1 MKLKLVKNYD
11 EFLKYVTKLEPIEFL
26 GVTQVLCVKL
36 QDENGADRKFEDIF
50 IDVLV
55 GFQKLPRNK
64 RRDLLKVVKN
74 CATHKLNLKEDEQ
87 NAS

>member
-1 MKLKLVKNYD
+1 MKQKLVKNYD
-11 EFLKYVTKLEPIEFL
+11 EFLKYITKLEPVEFL

-36 QDENGADRKFEDIF
+36 QNEDGSERKFEDIF

-64 RRDLLKVVKN
+64 RRDLLKVVKS
-74 CATHKLNLKEDEQ
+74 CATHKPELKEGAS